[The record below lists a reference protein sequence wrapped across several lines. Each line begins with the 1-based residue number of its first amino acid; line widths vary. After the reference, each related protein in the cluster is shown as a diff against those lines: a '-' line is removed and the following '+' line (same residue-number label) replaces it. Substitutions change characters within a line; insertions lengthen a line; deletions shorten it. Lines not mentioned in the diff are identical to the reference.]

1 MYSEKILII
10 EDEKEIGDLLI
21 FQLNK
26 EGYHQILH
34 LLSGKNAVEEIKK
47 YKPNLIFL
55 DIMLPGM
62 NGLDICRYLKANAE
76 TASIPIIMLSAH
88 SDESDIIVGLEIGAD
103 DYITKPF
110 SNKLL
115 IARMRSVLRR
125 SERAAESKSEPNILL
140 KCGPIQINQ
149 MTRQVWVQGEL
160 VPFTVSEFNLLH
172 LLASHQDQV
181 FTREQL
187 VQELRGDDYPVMER
201 AMDVLVLGVRRKLKA
216 YSNWIETIRGI
227 GYRFS
232 ENPLY

>member
-1 MYSEKILII
+1 MYSEKILIV

-21 FQLNK
+21 LQLNK
-26 EGYHQILH
+26 EGYHQIQY

-62 NGLDICRYLKANAE
+62 NGLDICRCLKADAE
-76 TASIPIIMLSAH
+76 TANIPIIMLSAH

-125 SERAAESKSEPNILL
+125 SERVAESKSEPEILL
-140 KCGPIQINQ
+140 KRGPIQINQ

-172 LLASHQDQV
+172 LLADHQDQV
-181 FTREQL
+181 FTRDQL
-187 VQELRGDDYPVMER
+187 VLELRGDDYPVTER

-227 GYRFS
+227 GYRFT
-232 ENPLY
+232 ENPLS